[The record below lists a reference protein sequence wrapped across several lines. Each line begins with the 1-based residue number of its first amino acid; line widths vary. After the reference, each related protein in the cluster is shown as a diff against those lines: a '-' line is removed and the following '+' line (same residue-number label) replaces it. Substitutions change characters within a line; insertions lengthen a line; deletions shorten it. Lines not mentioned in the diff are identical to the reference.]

1 MAQAEAG
8 DGTPS
13 RRGLR
18 ALALDLTPLR
28 VRDFRLLWT
37 GELVSE
43 TGSNL
48 ALVALYI
55 QVYRLTGS
63 TVAVGLIG
71 LVQVVPILLA
81 ALLGGP
87 IVDRHDRR
95 RVLLL
100 AHLGEAV
107 AAGVLLAAATL
118 DRPPLALV
126 YLGAALVAGSASVA
140 QSTRTAMIPRIV
152 GAAEMPAA
160 TALNQVV
167 WNTCLIAEIG
177 RAHV

>member
-95 RVLLL
+95 RCGCRRCWIRLRRLRHLHPRRAAIHHGGDILCRVGAR
-100 AHLGEAV
+100 AHDGSD
-107 AAGVLLAAATL
+107 AGCLR
-118 DRPPLALV
+118 DRK
-126 YLGAALVAGSASVA
+126 
-140 QSTRTAMIPRIV
+140 STRLNSSHIPLSR
-152 GAAEMPAA
+152 MPSSA
-160 TALNQVV
+160 
-167 WNTCLIAEIG
+167 
-177 RAHV
+177 